1 VNTSSNGYARVLPA
15 TALDG
20 VATAVDRTPDPPEAG
35 PVGQEGARSWD
46 IPFVGRAAELRRL
59 RTAFEAARRGQGRAV
74 LLVGDHGIGKTRL
87 ADELAREA
95 ADAGAEILVGHCY
108 EGAGAPSFWPWI
120 QMLRSYAERR
130 DAGTLAAEIGVGATH
145 VAAVVPDLRAH
156 LPELP
161 ALAPASPEEASF
173 GFLDAVCRALV
184 RAARVRPLVL
194 VLDDLHAADPP
205 SLLLL
210 EFLASRLAHARIL
223 VVGSLREDGLAA
235 GQGLLKTITELLR
248 SGVLERLDLDGFSAS
263 DVRALIERLAP
274 RAPSP
279 ALAQAVVTR
288 TEGVPSYVVEV
299 VRALLAGGVFGKQ
312 PTAGKAKLRGS
323 DGGVHVPPNVRL
335 AVACRLKTLPPAA
348 RELLALAASFGREFR
363 FEGLMR
369 AAELEPPA
377 ILDLL
382 GQAIAARILTEL
394 PEQPGHY
401 RFTHALLV
409 EALVAGWGSSA
420 ARRPALNRRG
430 IDALVAGPRA
440 EDVPPEVTGRAEVV
454 EPAAMSCVMRCEGEY
469 WLVAFDG
476 RADRFRHS
484 LGFRYLAELLWHA
497 GSPVRA
503 TELAAAG
510 RATAPSRRRDPDV
523 TVRADLGDAGIIID
537 ARARADYKRRL
548 AELAAELEDAERS
561 SDIGRIPVVKRE
573 IDALTEQL
581 ASVARGHRIASH
593 AERARV
599 AVTKGLSSAIDRIA
613 QRHPALGEHLRV
625 TVKRGYSCTYS
636 PDPRVSIRWES

>member
-1 VNTSSNGYARVLPA
+1 VNTSSNGYARVLPEA
-15 TALDG
+15 ALDG
-20 VATAVDRTPDPPEAG
+20 VATAVERTPGPPEAG
-35 PVGQEGARSWD
+35 PLGHDGPRSWD

-87 ADELAREA
+87 ADELVREA
-95 ADAGAEILVGHCY
+95 ADVGAEILVGRCY

-130 DAGTLAAEIGVGATH
+130 DAGTLAAELGAGAIH
-145 VAAVVPDLRAH
+145 VAAVVPEVRMH
-156 LPELP
+156 FPELSAP
-161 ALAPASPEEASF
+161 APASPEEANF
-173 GFLDAVCRALV
+173 GFLEAVCRAFV
-184 RAARVRPLVL
+184 RAARVCPLML
-194 VLDDLHAADPP
+194 ILDDLHAADPS

-223 VVGSLREDGLAA
+223 VVGALREDGLAA

-263 DVRALIERLAP
+263 DVIALIERLAP
-274 RAPSP
+274 RTPSP

-299 VRALLAGGVFGKQ
+299 VRALLAGGVFGRR
-312 PTAGKAKLRGS
+312 PADATAKLRGS
-323 DGGVHVPPNVRL
+323 DRSIYVPPNVRL
-335 AVACRLKTLPPAA
+335 AVACRLETLPRAE

-363 FEGLMR
+363 FEVLLR
-369 AAELEPPA
+369 AAEIEPPR
-377 ILDLL
+377 ILDVL

-394 PEQPGHY
+394 PDRPGHY

-409 EALVAGWGSSA
+409 EALVAGWGSGA
-420 ARRPALNRRG
+420 ARRPAPNRRG

-440 EDVPPEVTGRAEVV
+440 EDVPPEVISTAVV
-454 EPAAMSCVMRCEGEY
+454 EPAAMNYVMRCEGEY

-484 LGFRYLAELLWHA
+484 LGFRYLAELLWHP
-497 GSPVRA
+497 GCPVRA

-537 ARARADYKRRL
+537 ARARAEYKQRL

-561 SDIGRIPVVKRE
+561 NDIGRIPVVKRE